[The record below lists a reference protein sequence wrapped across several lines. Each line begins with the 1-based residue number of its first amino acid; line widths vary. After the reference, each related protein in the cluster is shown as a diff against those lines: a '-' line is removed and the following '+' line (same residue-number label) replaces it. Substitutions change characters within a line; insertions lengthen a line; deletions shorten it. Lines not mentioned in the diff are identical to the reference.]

1 MRERLLAGASGDVI
15 EIGGG
20 TGLNLPC
27 YGPDVRS
34 LTITE
39 PEPPMLR
46 RLERRVHE
54 QRPSATVLRAPAEDL
69 PFEDH
74 SFDVAV
80 STLVL
85 CGVDDQPRALRE
97 LRRVLRPGGRLL
109 FIEHLRSEDPAL
121 ARLQDRMNWLN
132 RLVVRCDCNRPTLD
146 SVRQAGFTVTE
157 MDHTELPKHRSSCA
171 RPSWPPPR
179 PPRRRR
185 PDPPP
190 GETRRRMAGSRIA
203 PRILPMTNR
212 LENTVALVTG
222 SSSGIGA
229 ATARR
234 LAAEGAAVA
243 LVARRRDRLDGLAAG
258 IRADGGTALVVQA
271 DVTSQREAAGAVET
285 AVAELGR
292 LDTVVNNAGIMLL
305 GPALDAPIGE
315 WDQMVALNVQGM
327 LYITHAAL
335 PHLVRAAADSPR
347 QVADLVTI
355 TSTAGRVA
363 RPGSAVYNLTKFGA
377 AAFSEALRQ
386 ELIGRRV
393 RVSVIEPG
401 TVDTELA
408 SHLRDHIREA
418 ARSQTASIE
427 PLRPDDIADTV
438 AYIVT
443 RDRRVAVNEMLVRA
457 AEQTW

>member
-1 MRERLLAGASGDVI
+1 MSLRSKFFALTYDRQMAKAEQAGLHAMRERLLAGVSGDVI

-27 YGPDVRS
+27 YGPEVRS

-157 MDHTELPKHRSSCA
+157 MDHTELPNAPKFV
-171 RPSWPPPR
+171 RPAVVGSATAAAAA
-179 PPRRRR
+179 
-185 PDPPP
+185 PP
-190 GETRRRMAGSRIA
+190 GEPVPSRA
-203 PRILPMTNR
+203 NPR
-212 LENTVALVTG
+212 A
-222 SSSGIGA
+222 SGQ
-229 ATARR
+229 AR
-234 LAAEGAAVA
+234 
-243 LVARRRDRLDGLAAG
+243 
-258 IRADGGTALVVQA
+258 
-271 DVTSQREAAGAVET
+271 
-285 AVAELGR
+285 
-292 LDTVVNNAGIMLL
+292 
-305 GPALDAPIGE
+305 
-315 WDQMVALNVQGM
+315 
-327 LYITHAAL
+327 
-335 PHLVRAAADSPR
+335 
-347 QVADLVTI
+347 
-355 TSTAGRVA
+355 
-363 RPGSAVYNLTKFGA
+363 
-377 AAFSEALRQ
+377 
-386 ELIGRRV
+386 
-393 RVSVIEPG
+393 
-401 TVDTELA
+401 
-408 SHLRDHIREA
+408 
-418 ARSQTASIE
+418 
-427 PLRPDDIADTV
+427 DD
-438 AYIVT
+438 
-443 RDRRVAVNEMLVRA
+443 
-457 AEQTW
+457 